1 MTPTVRYAFE
11 PAVRDWAERVSAGF
25 CGAPTAFFVGLR
37 EDGSPRRIYFA
48 APGVPFDA
56 AQKTSLA
63 DAHSRWLLY
72 LPHDDGTY
80 LEWLGVDASLAAR
93 WLGRALDPDDLRELD
108 GAGAREEWPDAW
120 RVLLPP
126 RSSGR

>member
-1 MTPTVRYAFE
+1 
-11 PAVRDWAERVSAGF
+11 WAERISAGF
-25 CGAPTAFFVGLR
+25 CGAPTAFFIGLR
-37 EDGSPRRIYFA
+37 EDGSPRRIYFT

-63 DAHSRWLLY
+63 DAHTRWLLY
-72 LPHDDGTY
+72 LPHEDGTY
-80 LEWLGVDASLAAR
+80 LEWLGVDAALAAR
-93 WLGRALDPDDLRELD
+93 WLGRALQPADLRELD
-108 GAGAREEWPDAW
+108 GSGARDEWPDAW